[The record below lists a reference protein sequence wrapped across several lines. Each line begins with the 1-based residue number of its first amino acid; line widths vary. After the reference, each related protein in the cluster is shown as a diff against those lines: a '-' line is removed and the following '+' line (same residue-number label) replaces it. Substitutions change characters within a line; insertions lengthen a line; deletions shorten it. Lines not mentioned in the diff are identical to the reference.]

1 MSDLLI
7 TIVGILACAASGAVG
22 YIVGQRA
29 GDSEGFLN
37 GLLYALQETT
47 DFLSLNS
54 GVIRHA
60 VEKQRES
67 EDEEDFPDNDLGI

>member
-22 YIVGQRA
+22 YIVGQRE

-37 GLLYALQETT
+37 GLLYAMQQTT

-67 EDEEDFPDNDLGI
+67 EDEDDFPDNDLGI

>member
-7 TIVGILACAASGAVG
+7 TIVGIFACAASGAVG

-37 GLLYALQETT
+37 GLLYAMQ
-47 DFLSLNS
+47 
-54 GVIRHA
+54 
-60 VEKQRES
+60 
-67 EDEEDFPDNDLGI
+67 

>member
-7 TIVGILACAASGAVG
+7 TIVCVLACAASGAVG
-22 YIVGQRA
+22 YILGQRA
-29 GDSEGFLN
+29 GASEGFLN
-37 GLLYALQETT
+37 GLLYAMQETT

-67 EDEEDFPDNDLGI
+67 DDEDDFPDNDLGI